1 MAKPIVAIVG
11 RPNVGKSSLFNRIIG
26 KRIAVV
32 HDTPGVTRDRLY
44 ADVEWAG
51 KTFTI
56 VDTGGMDVSPDDDLT
71 RMVQLQVQT
80 AIDEAQIILFVVD
93 VTDGIMSQ
101 DAMIADLLRK
111 AEKPIFLVANKS
123 DNPRRDY
130 DAVEF
135 YQLGLGTPISVSA
148 IHDAGIGDLMDEVA
162 FAIEEVV
169 FEETTEPDSLK
180 IAVVG
185 RPNAGKSSLINAI
198 LGEERVI
205 VAPEPGTTRDA
216 INISFIKDDVSF
228 ELVDTAGM
236 RRKARV
242 KDELEK
248 YSVSRAQNSIRKSDI
263 AWLVLD
269 TTREVAQQDKAIA
282 KFIFDTGKACILA
295 ATKWDLVDKDN
306 QTHNS
311 YLKELQRQ
319 LSLLNFAPVLFVS
332 SKTLQRVMQLL
343 DLSLAIYR
351 EYSMRIPTHELNLA
365 LRNAVAAHQPP
376 IVKRKRPSLKY
387 ITQVAIQP
395 PTFVIFTNHPK
406 RIKPI
411 YEKYLINRFRDTF
424 GFQGAPI
431 KIWFRQS

>member
-1 MAKPIVAIVG
+1 MGKPIVAIIG

-26 KRIAVV
+26 ERLAVV

-44 ADVEWAG
+44 ADVEWND
-51 KTFTI
+51 KTVTI
-56 VDTGGMDVSPDDDLT
+56 VDTGGMEVTPEDDLT
-71 RMVQLQVQT
+71 KLVQLQVQT
-80 AIDEAQIILFVVD
+80 AIDEAQVILFVVD
-93 VTDGIMSQ
+93 VIDGIMPQ
-101 DAMIADLLRK
+101 DAMIADLLRET
-111 AEKPIFLVANKS
+111 EKPIFLVANKS
-123 DNPRRDY
+123 DNPKRDY
-130 DAVEF
+130 DAAEF
-135 YQLGLGTPISVSA
+135 YQLGLAAPTPVSA
-148 IHDAGIGDLMDEVA
+148 IHDSGIGDLMDEV
-162 FAIEEVV
+162 V
-169 FEETTEPDSLK
+169 FSIAEDIPEETAAPDSLK

-216 INISFIKDDVSF
+216 ININFTRDGVSF

-236 RRKARV
+236 RRKAKV
-242 KDELEK
+242 KDELER
-248 YSVSRAQNSIRKSDI
+248 YSVIRAQNSIRRSDI

-282 KFIFDTGKACILA
+282 RFILDTGKACIAA
-295 ATKWDLVDKDN
+295 ATKWDLVEKDN
-306 QTHNS
+306 QTYNS
-311 YLKELQRQ
+311 YLRELQREMPL
-319 LSLLNFAPVLFVS
+319 LSFAPALFVS

-365 LRNAVAAHQPP
+365 LRNAVAAHRHP
-376 IVKRKRPSLKY
+376 IINRKRPALKY

-395 PTFVIFTNHPK
+395 PTFVIFTNQPK
-406 RIKPI
+406 GIKAD
-411 YEKYLINRFRDTF
+411 YEAYLINRFRDTF

-431 KIWFRQS
+431 KIWYRQA

>member
-1 MAKPIVAIVG
+1 VSKPIVAIIG

-26 KRIAVV
+26 ERLAVV

-44 ADVEWAG
+44 ADVEWDG
-51 KTFTI
+51 KTFTV
-56 VDTGGMDVSPDDDLT
+56 VDTGGMETSPDDDLT
-71 RMVQLQVQT
+71 KMVQLQVQT
-80 AIDEAQIILFVVD
+80 AIDEAQVILFLVD
-93 VTDGIMSQ
+93 VIDGIMSQ
-101 DAMIADLLRK
+101 DAMIADLLR
-111 AEKPIFLVANKS
+111 ETDKPIFLVANKA
-123 DNPRRDY
+123 DNLKRDI
-130 DAVEF
+130 DVAEF
-135 YQLGLGTPISVSA
+135 YQLGLGTPTPVSA
-148 IHDAGIGDLMDEVA
+148 IHNAGIGDLMDEVV
-162 FAIEEVV
+162 FAIEEDIP
-169 FEETTEPDSLK
+169 EETAEPDSLK

-216 INISFIKDDVSF
+216 INISFTKDGVDF

-242 KDELEK
+242 KDKLER
-248 YSVSRAQNSIRKSDI
+248 YSIIRAQNSIRKSDI

-269 TTREVAQQDKAIA
+269 TTREVSQQDKTIA
-282 KFIFDTGKACILA
+282 RFIFDTGKACILA
-295 ATKWDLVDKDN
+295 ATKWDLVEKDN
-306 QTHNS
+306 QTYNS
-311 YLKELQRQ
+311 YLKELQKQ
-319 LSLLNFAPVLFVS
+319 LTLLSFAPVLFVS
-332 SKTLQRVMQLL
+332 SKTSQRVMKLL

-365 LRNAVAAHQPP
+365 LRNAVSAHRPP
-376 IVKRKRPSLKY
+376 IVNRKRSSLKY

-406 RIKPI
+406 GIKAD
-411 YEKYLINRFRDTF
+411 YEAYLINRFRETF

-431 KIWFRQS
+431 KIWYR

>member
-1 MAKPIVAIVG
+1 MSNPIVAIVG

-26 KRIAVV
+26 RRVAVV

-44 ADVEWAG
+44 ADVEWND

-56 VDTGGMDVSPDDDLT
+56 VDTGGMEALPDDDLT
-71 RMVQLQVQT
+71 RMVQFQVQT
-80 AIDEAQIILFVVD
+80 AIDEAQVILFVVD
-93 VTDGIMSQ
+93 VIDGIMSQ
-101 DAMIADLLRK
+101 DAMIADLLR
-111 AEKPIFLVANKS
+111 ETDKPIFLAANKS
-123 DNPRRDY
+123 DNLKRDY
-130 DAVEF
+130 DAAEF
-135 YQLGLGTPISVSA
+135 HQLGLGTPTPISA
-148 IHDAGIGDLMDEVA
+148 IHNSGVGDLMDEVV
-162 FAIEEVV
+162 FAIKEDIPEG
-169 FEETTEPDSLK
+169 TAEPNILK

-216 INISFIKDDVSF
+216 INISFIKDGVNF

-236 RRKARV
+236 RRKAKV

-248 YSVSRAQNSIRKSDI
+248 YSVIRAQNSIRKSDI

-282 KFIFDTGKACILA
+282 RFISDTGKACILA
-295 ATKWDLVDKDN
+295 ATKWDLVEKDN

-311 YLKELQRQ
+311 YLRELQRQ
-319 LSLLNFAPVLFVS
+319 LSFLRYAPVLFVS
-332 SKTLQRVMQLL
+332 SKTLQRVTNLL

-365 LRNAVAAHQPP
+365 LRSAVAAHRPP
-376 IVKRKRPSLKY
+376 IVNRKRPSLKY

-406 RIKPI
+406 GIKAD
-411 YEKYLINRFRDTF
+411 YEAYLINSFRETF

-431 KIWFRQS
+431 KIRYRQT

>member
-1 MAKPIVAIVG
+1 MDKPIVAIVG

-44 ADVEWAG
+44 ADVEWDD

-56 VDTGGMDVSPDDDLT
+56 VDTGGMEVEPDDDLT
-71 RMVQLQVQT
+71 KMVQLQVQT
-80 AIDEAQIILFVVD
+80 AIDEAQVILFVVD
-93 VTDGIMSQ
+93 VVDGIMPQ

-111 AEKPIFLVANKS
+111 TEKPIFLVANKS
-123 DNPRRDY
+123 DNLERDY
-130 DAVEF
+130 DAAEF
-135 YQLGLGTPISVSA
+135 YQFGLGTPMPVSA

-162 FAIEEVV
+162 FAIEEKVY
-169 FEETTEPDSLK
+169 EETTEPNSLK

-216 INISFIKDDVSF
+216 INISFIKDGVNF

-242 KDELEK
+242 KDKLEK

-282 KFIFDTGKACILA
+282 KFIFNTGKACILA
-295 ATKWDLVDKDN
+295 ATKWDLVEKDN

-311 YLKELQRQ
+311 YMRELQRQ
-319 LSLLNFAPVLFVS
+319 LSIINFAPVLFVS
-332 SKTLQRVMQLL
+332 SKTLQRVMQLPT
-343 DLSLAIYR
+343 LSLAIHR
-351 EYSMRIPTHELNLA
+351 EYSMRIPTHQLNLA
-365 LRNAVAAHQPP
+365 LRSAVAAHQPP
-376 IVKRKRPSLKY
+376 IVRNKRPSLKY

-395 PTFVIFTNHPK
+395 PTLIIFTNHPK
-406 RIKPI
+406 GINPS
-411 YEKYLINRFRDTF
+411 YETYLINRFRDTF